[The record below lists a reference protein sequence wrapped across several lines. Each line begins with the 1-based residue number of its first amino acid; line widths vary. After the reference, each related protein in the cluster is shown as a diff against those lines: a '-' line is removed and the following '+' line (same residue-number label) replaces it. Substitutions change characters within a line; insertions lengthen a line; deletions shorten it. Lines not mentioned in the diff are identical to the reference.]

1 MKGCVFMSEK
11 RLWYIVK
18 GYDFGDVD
26 NDIRTAFGSVYCT
39 VANHAFNA
47 IQQVNAFLR
56 RNPGR
61 EPNPSMKGTTSMHE
75 EAFLRPVGNQAP
87 SAAQADGVYV
97 YDENILLYNSE
108 SERHAWRAAT
118 RDVRVKPQRPVVSF
132 NDAVDQFIRYPD
144 RFKTMPDTDIV
155 IMKAGAVEKSRRNIQ
170 GELQRFTGPQ
180 YPAFIRSLQG
190 KPFSE
195 ADEEFIGKLPEND
208 KKVLMAD
215 IALSELKPFTFMG
228 VTRSFMCLQDGN
240 VVFDEAFPDSKD
252 KLNELRKDM
261 SLDESEGSEVEGF
274 DGLG

>member
-1 MKGCVFMSEK
+1 MSEK

-26 NDIRTAFGSVYCT
+26 NGICTAFGSVYCA
-39 VANHAFNA
+39 VANHASDA
-47 IQQVNAFLR
+47 IRQVNAFLSK
-56 RNPGR
+56 NPGA
-61 EPNPSMKGTTSMHE
+61 EPNSPMKGTTSMYE

-118 RDVRVKPQRPVVSF
+118 RDVRAKPQRPVISF
-132 NDAVDQFIRYPD
+132 DDAISQFIKYPD
-144 RFKTMPDTDIV
+144 RFKAMPDTDIAV
-155 IMKAGAVEKSRRNIQ
+155 MKAGTVDKSRRDIQ
-170 GELQRFTGPQ
+170 RELQRFTGPQ

-190 KPFSE
+190 KPFSKI
-195 ADEEFIGKLPEND
+195 DEEFIGNLPEND

-228 VTRSFMCLQDGN
+228 VTRNFMCLQGGD
-240 VVFDEAFPDSKD
+240 VVFDRAFPEETD
-252 KLNELRKDM
+252 KLKELRKDM
-261 SLDESEGSEVEGF
+261 SLSESEGSDGEDF
-274 DGLG
+274 NGLG

>member
-1 MKGCVFMSEK
+1 MSEK

-18 GYDFGDVD
+18 GYDFGNVD
-26 NDIRTAFGSVYCT
+26 DDICTAFGSVYCA
-39 VANHAFNA
+39 VANHASDA

-56 RNPGR
+56 KNPGAG
-61 EPNPSMKGTTSMHE
+61 PNSPMKGTTSMHE

-118 RDVRVKPQRPVVSF
+118 RDVRAKPQRPVISF
-132 NDAVDQFIRYPD
+132 DDAIDQFIKYPD
-144 RFKTMPDTDIV
+144 RFKTMSDTDIAV
-155 IMKAGAVEKSRRNIQ
+155 MKAGTVEKSRHNIQ
-170 GELQRFTGPQ
+170 WELQRFTGPQ

-190 KPFSE
+190 QPFSKV
-195 ADEEFIGKLPEND
+195 DEEFIEKLPEND

-228 VTRSFMCLQDGN
+228 VTRNFMCLQGGD
-240 VVFDEAFPDSKD
+240 VVFDRAFPEETD
-252 KLNELRKDM
+252 KLKELRKDM
-261 SLDESEGSEVEGF
+261 SLDESEGLEDE
-274 DGLG
+274 GLGSLE